1 LKGTVNIFIVY
12 PSLIELSIYRSIFI
26 LFFILLFYSYL
37 YFMYSLYDI
46 DINKQNKIIN
56 IKKKKKK
63 INIYKKKKKKK
74 KRGCSSSLN
83 FILFYFSL
91 YIYR

>member
-63 INIYKKKKKKK
+63 NIKKKKKIILLIIVIIKK
-74 KRGCSSSLN
+74 KLIHECRIEL
-83 FILFYFSL
+83 
-91 YIYR
+91 